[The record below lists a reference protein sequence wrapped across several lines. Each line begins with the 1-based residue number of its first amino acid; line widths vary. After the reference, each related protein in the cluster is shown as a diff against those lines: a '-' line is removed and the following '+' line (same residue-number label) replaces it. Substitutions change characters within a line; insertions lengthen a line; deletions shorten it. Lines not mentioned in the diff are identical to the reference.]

1 MRAVLFLSCLLFT
14 INLAYGQ
21 NGTDIPKGVNK
32 LVLST
37 DFNEKENMKALIK
50 VLKNLDVPIQK
61 ADTLSNQIQ
70 TSPRNMDSY
79 TYSLFFNVLDHK
91 IVASATYN
99 SNIGIQMYNMVI
111 NDVGR
116 DVVTTKRKNSTQNK
130 IFLKMKEIMI
140 WIGGEKNIDYDFV
153 N

>member
-1 MRAVLFLSCLLFT
+1 
-14 INLAYGQ
+14 
-21 NGTDIPKGVNK
+21 
-32 LVLST
+32 
-37 DFNEKENMKALIK
+37 
-50 VLKNLDVPIQK
+50 
-61 ADTLSNQIQ
+61 
-70 TSPRNMDSY
+70 
-79 TYSLFFNVLDHK
+79 
-91 IVASATYN
+91 
-99 SNIGIQMYNMVI
+99 MVI

>member
-1 MRAVLFLSCLLFT
+1 
-14 INLAYGQ
+14 
-21 NGTDIPKGVNK
+21 
-32 LVLST
+32 
-37 DFNEKENMKALIK
+37 
-50 VLKNLDVPIQK
+50 
-61 ADTLSNQIQ
+61 
-70 TSPRNMDSY
+70 MDSY

-91 IVASATYN
+91 IVASSTYN